1 VTIATTI
8 GYVLAGLLATA
19 IIFIGGRF
27 LIAPRVAAAGYGVLP
42 DLHQPAAGAYLS
54 VKGVRDIAT
63 GLFVIILMAI
73 GATHLLGWEIL
84 AHYHSDRRRRR
95 RVAQRRVEVHRLCS
109 PRRHRRRHA
118 RDGGF
123 AGRLLNRQC
132 AHDTVVRYDDD
143 HMTLRNC
150 FKVEASSTGCNCFE
164 FEAITRGGH
173 HESCSVPPVRR

>member
-84 AHYHSDRRRRR
+84 AATIIPIAD
-95 RVAQRRVEVHRLCS
+95 A
-109 PRRHRRRHA
+109 A
-118 RDGGF
+118 
-123 AGRLLNRQC
+123 
-132 AHDTVVRYDDD
+132 VV
-143 HMTLRNC
+143 LRN
-150 FKVEASSTGCNCFE
+150 
-164 FEAITRGGH
+164 GGSKSIAYAVH
-173 HESCSVPPVRR
+173 GGTAAVMLVTAALLVVS